1 MNNEFN
7 RITDLTDAIGVVF
20 HDQDEI
26 AELCA
31 ETGELTPEAED
42 IQERVEATKYIVEHD
57 GTDMLGRGIKE
68 AEDKLKMWKAE
79 KDHAARMVKATQS
92 TIDFYKYLVSEV
104 MRVTGKDKVKGNH
117 YSFTAYTS
125 ERTTVNMDEIDERW
139 KQIAEKGAR
148 EMGLPGYID
157 IELKTTVSKI
167 QEWAPS
173 HDGQGIAF
181 LETETA
187 PAVRFTKP
195 RASKEDK

>member
-1 MNNEFN
+1 MDDIK
-7 RITDLTDAIGVVF
+7 RISDLTDAMSVVF
-20 HDQDEI
+20 HDQDEL
-26 AELCA
+26 AEICA

-42 IQERVEATKYIVEHD
+42 IQERVEAMTFAVEHD
-57 GTDMLGRGIKE
+57 GTDLVGRRLKE
-68 AEDKLKMWKAE
+68 AEDRMKMWKAE
-79 KDHAARMVKATQS
+79 KDHAARMVKATQG
-92 TIDFYKYLVSEV
+92 TIDFYKFLISEV

-125 ERTTVNMDEIDERW
+125 ERTTVNMDELDERW
-139 KQIAEKGAR
+139 KAVAEKGAR

-195 RASKEDK
+195 RANKEDK